1 MVFGQLVSRELAFY
15 HSLCYWFTCSSR
27 LELSLRRA
35 KRHNVKY
42 GVKLVRGAYLVQESA
57 LAADKGYPNPIW
69 PNIEATH
76 ANYNACVKILLDN
89 LSRAEVHAANTV
101 GRLMWLLVA
110 QGVSKDCL
118 VFTAVT
124 T

>member
-1 MVFGQLVSRELAFY
+1 MYR
-15 HSLCYWFTCSSR
+15 SR

-57 LAADKGYPNPIW
+57 LAKDKGYENPIW

-76 ANYNACVKILLDN
+76 ANYNACVGILLDS
-89 LSRAEVHAANTV
+89 LHRAEV
-101 GRLMWLLVA
+101 
-110 QGVSKDCL
+110 
-118 VFTAVT
+118 
-124 T
+124 